1 MPYYL
6 TQVGYTPESWAAQM
20 KSQQDV
26 RERVGPAAEAIGGRI
41 DSVFYSFGEH
51 DLIAIVEF
59 PNDAAV
65 AAWSIATSAG
75 GALRSLKTTPFDQ
88 RRGRPGRPA
97 RCVNG
102 DRGLPGPPLTTP

>member
-26 RERVGPAAEAIGGRI
+26 RERVGPATEALGGRLE
-41 DSVFYSFGEH
+41 SVFYAFGEH

-65 AAWSIATSAG
+65 AAWSIATAAG
-75 GALRSLKTTPFDQ
+75 GALRLLKTTPLISVEDGLDAL
-88 RRGRPGRPA
+88 RNASKVTEAYRPPR
-97 RCVNG
+97 
-102 DRGLPGPPLTTP
+102 

>member
-20 KSQQDV
+20 KRQQDV
-26 RERVGPAAEAIGGRI
+26 RERVGPAAEALGGRL
-41 DSVFYSFGEH
+41 DSVFYAFGEH
-51 DLIAIVEF
+51 DLVAIVEF

-75 GALRSLKTTPFDQ
+75 GALRSLKTTPLISVED
-88 RRGRPGRPA
+88 
-97 RCVNG
+97 
-102 DRGLPGPPLTTP
+102 GLGALRDASKVTEAYRAPR